1 VLVAQVGDTDGDVR
15 YADRHT
21 MRTVLSKF
29 DIIPSD
35 ADFEQFFRKHLR
47 RADGT
52 IEIRALMVELLGE
65 NATHNPFLPKDKE
78 AFDAQVNLA
87 KAISG
92 LAGTKIRNVSGMTG
106 PAHTR
111 LLLDGTDGEATEEA
125 KSLLEMA
132 TTRQTKAA
140 TVHGHFAATRVGLG
154 TGLSPQPPAG
164 STSSRASS
172 PRAAQPMQAHA
183 HAHAH
188 AAGPADADVNH
199 LALHVPRAPA
209 DGARGGKPRPV
220 SAPPLMQTAQL
231 DVATQGH
238 GQQGQRQA
246 RRSPRA
252 AHVHYTPQVAVD
264 GGRPNEE
271 GIEDEGQ
278 VPYDACD
285 CTIPCSTHSLSRAL
299 YFVSCGRATGW
310 ASTGWTTTGKTS
322 WCGCSGKRTTTDAR
336 STSRPTAQYPTTRC

>member
-1 VLVAQVGDTDGDVR
+1 
-15 YADRHT
+15 

-132 TTRQTKAA
+132 TTRQTKSAN
-140 TVHGHFAATRVGLG
+140 VQGHFAATRVGLG

-183 HAHAH
+183 HA
-188 AAGPADADVNH
+188 AGPAEAAVNH
-199 LALHVPRAPA
+199 HAPHVPRAPA

-231 DVATQGH
+231 DVTTQGH
-238 GQQGQRQA
+238 GQQGQQQA